1 MNNEQG
7 VWIISGVPAA
17 GKTTTAKSL
26 AKTFDKAA
34 VINRDDLQAQ
44 VISGSVWP
52 DGKPTSEANLQI
64 EMNVRN
70 QCALANSYLSS
81 GFTPVCEDVV
91 SRAQLEIYQD
101 LLDSKNIYLITL
113 NPPYEVVIER
123 DKYRKT
129 QEQFNNPER
138 CKLLYEFIKTA
149 CGYGLWFDN
158 SQMTVG
164 QSVKHILDN
173 KDTCLIG

>member
-17 GKTTTAKSL
+17 GKTTTAKLL

-91 SRAQLEIYQD
+91 SRDQLEIYQD

-138 CKLLYEFIKTA
+138 CKLLSEFIKTA

-164 QSVKHILDN
+164 QSIKHILDN

>member
-26 AKTFDKAA
+26 AKIFDKAA

-91 SRAQLEIYQD
+91 SRDQLEIYQEG
-101 LLDSKNIYLITL
+101 L
-113 NPPYEVVIER
+113 NQLM
-123 DKYRKT
+123 YREK
-129 QEQFNNPER
+129 
-138 CKLLYEFIKTA
+138 
-149 CGYGLWFDN
+149 
-158 SQMTVG
+158 S
-164 QSVKHILDN
+164 
-173 KDTCLIG
+173 